1 MWIQCYFYRYVVLRQ
16 SLWCQFSQRY
26 SLFVLPQNGK
36 YCSTEPGANFNM
48 ILTRYSCPFYDS
60 NTGWEF
66 CIYSIWRINPKSVSF
81 STFIFH
87 MNYFFWTSWF
97 LNVIYIPT
105 SKKIILLFST
115 ACPRRGYWTLLL
127 LIALYWGCLTSL
139 CYYRIILAV
148 TEGQCRKK

>member
-1 MWIQCYFYRYVVLRQ
+1 MLGLGSISELVTVWIQCYFYRYVVLRR

-105 SKKIILLFST
+105 SKKSYYYSRLLVLDEDI
-115 ACPRRGYWTLLL
+115 GH
-127 LIALYWGCLTSL
+127 
-139 CYYRIILAV
+139 YY
-148 TEGQCRKK
+148 C